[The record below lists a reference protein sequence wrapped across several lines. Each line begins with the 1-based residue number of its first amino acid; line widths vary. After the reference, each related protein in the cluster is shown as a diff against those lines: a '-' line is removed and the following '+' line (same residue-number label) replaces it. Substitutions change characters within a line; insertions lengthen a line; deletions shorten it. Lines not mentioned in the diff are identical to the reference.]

1 MVAQNIFFY
10 FNNIIK
16 FAQTF
21 KRFAQTFDYEN
32 KTPIDCRMRKNTS
45 LKDIAN
51 HLGVSVSLVSYVV
64 NGHAKEK
71 RVGDEV
77 AKKILSTAKKLHY
90 QPNQIA
96 KSLKTNKTHTIG
108 LIVADINYG
117 FTTGVTRAVEAAAK
131 KNNYTVIIGN
141 THEDIQ
147 SMNELIQAFINRLV
161 DGLIIAGVEHSENC
175 IKMLKNR
182 EIPFVLI
189 DRNFP
194 KVKANFIGIDNY
206 QVAYQATEYLISRQ
220 FEKIAFINYQTSF
233 FHLHER
239 DRGYLQALKDHGYKI
254 EKSLHRK
261 IRKTH
266 FSSDVKTAIKELTAK
281 NIACDAIFFATDTLS
296 IAGLKNLIELNV
308 NIPGDVSI
316 LSFDAS
322 NTFDLFNCPITHFK
336 QPLEEMGLRAVDLL
350 FDVMEKNK
358 KPKQINLESTFVA
371 GKSCGE

>member
-1 MVAQNIFFY
+1 
-10 FNNIIK
+10 
-16 FAQTF
+16 
-21 KRFAQTFDYEN
+21 
-32 KTPIDCRMRKNTS
+32 MRKNTS

-64 NGHAKEK
+64 NGHAKKK

-117 FTTGVTRAVEAAAK
+117 FTTGVTRAVESAAK

-147 SMNELIQAFINRLV
+147 TMNELIQAFINRLV

-175 IKMLKNR
+175 IKMLKER

-194 KVKANFIGIDNY
+194 KVRANFIGIDNY
-206 QVAYQATEYLISRQ
+206 KVAYQATEYLIKCN
-220 FEKIAFINYQTSF
+220 FKKIAFINYQTSF

-239 DRGYLQALKDHGYKI
+239 DRGYLQALKDHGYKVD
-254 EKSLHRK
+254 KDLHRK

-266 FSSDVKTAIKELTAK
+266 FNSDVKTAVKDLAVG
-281 NIACDAIFFATDTLS
+281 NLSCDVIFFATDTLS
-296 IAGLKNLIELNV
+296 ITGLKNLIELNV
-308 NIPGDVSI
+308 KVPEDISI

-322 NTFDLFNCPITHFK
+322 TAFDLFKSPITHFK
-336 QPLEEMGLRAVDLL
+336 QPLEDMGIRAVELL
-350 FDVMEKNK
+350 FEVMEENK
-358 KPKQINLESTFVA
+358 RAKQINLESTFVA
-371 GKSCGE
+371 GKSCGES

>member
-1 MVAQNIFFY
+1 
-10 FNNIIK
+10 
-16 FAQTF
+16 
-21 KRFAQTFDYEN
+21 
-32 KTPIDCRMRKNTS
+32 MRKNTS

-51 HLGVSVSLVSYVV
+51 QLGVSVSLVSYVV
-64 NGHAKEK
+64 NGHAKKK

-131 KNNYTVIIGN
+131 KSNYTVIIGN

-147 SMNELIQAFINRLV
+147 TMNELIQAFMHRLV

-175 IKMLKNR
+175 IKMLKDR

-206 QVAYQATEYLISRQ
+206 QVAYQATEYLIIRD
-220 FEKIAFINYQTSF
+220 FKNIAFINYQTSF

-254 EKSLHRK
+254 DKALQRK
-261 IRKTH
+261 IRKTN
-266 FSSDVKTAIKELTAK
+266 FNSDLKAAIKDLVAGES
-281 NIACDAIFFATDTLS
+281 ACDAIFFATDTLA
-296 IAGLKNLIELNV
+296 ITGLKNLIELNISV
-308 NIPGDVSI
+308 PDDISI

-322 NTFDLFNCPITHFK
+322 NTFDLFKCPITHFK
-336 QPLEEMGLRAVDLL
+336 QPLEEMGKRAVEVL
-350 FDVMEKNK
+350 FGVMEENK
-358 KPKQINLESTFVA
+358 RAKQINLESTFVA
-371 GKSCGE
+371 GKSCRE